1 MMVIVMAI
9 MVMMVVV
16 LLRITVIVIEVWHQ
30 VLLGRFSAM

>member
-30 VLLGRFSAM
+30 VLLGRFSAT